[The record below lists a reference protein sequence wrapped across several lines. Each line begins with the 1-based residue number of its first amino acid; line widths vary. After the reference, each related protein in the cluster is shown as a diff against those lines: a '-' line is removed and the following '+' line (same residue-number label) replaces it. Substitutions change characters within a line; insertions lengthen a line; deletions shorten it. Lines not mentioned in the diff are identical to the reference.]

1 MELAVYGNSYFAQ
14 EALLYRVLGVIL
26 VSGLGLFVLTTTI
39 EGKES
44 LKIILESRTEIR
56 RVVWPTR
63 TETTQTV
70 LIVVVAIIICA
81 LLLWGLDSLFG
92 WATAGI
98 IGLNMEKQ
106 WYVIHAYSGYET
118 KVREAL
124 IERIER
130 LGMSDL
136 FGEIMVPSEEVVEMR
151 GGQERKTQR
160 KFFPGYVLV
169 NMELNDDSWH
179 LVKDTL

>member
-1 MELAVYGNSYFAQ
+1 MVNESINMQNYIRWFLGIAIIGLAVYGNSYFAQ
-14 EALLYRVLGVIL
+14 EALLYRILGVIL
-26 VSGLGLFVLTTTI
+26 VSGLGIFVLTTTI

-92 WATAGI
+92 WVMAEI
-98 IGLNMEKQ
+98 
-106 WYVIHAYSGYET
+106 
-118 KVREAL
+118 
-124 IERIER
+124 
-130 LGMSDL
+130 LG
-136 FGEIMVPSEEVVEMR
+136 
-151 GGQERKTQR
+151 
-160 KFFPGYVLV
+160 
-169 NMELNDDSWH
+169 
-179 LVKDTL
+179 

>member
-1 MELAVYGNSYFAQ
+1 MQNYIRWFLGIAIIGLAVYGNSYFVQ

-26 VSGLGLFVLTTTI
+26 VSGLGLYVLTTTL

-70 LIVVVAIIICA
+70 LIVVIAIILCA

-92 WATAGI
+92 LATA
-98 IGLNMEKQ
+98 
-106 WYVIHAYSGYET
+106 
-118 KVREAL
+118 
-124 IERIER
+124 R
-130 LGMSDL
+130 LLG
-136 FGEIMVPSEEVVEMR
+136 
-151 GGQERKTQR
+151 
-160 KFFPGYVLV
+160 
-169 NMELNDDSWH
+169 
-179 LVKDTL
+179 